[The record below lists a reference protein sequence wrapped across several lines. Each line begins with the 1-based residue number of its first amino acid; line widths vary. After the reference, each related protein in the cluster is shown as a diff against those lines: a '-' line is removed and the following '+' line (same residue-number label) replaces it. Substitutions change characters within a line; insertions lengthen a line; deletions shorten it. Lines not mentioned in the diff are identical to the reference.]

1 MATYFKLNNENK
13 IENTILAEKDF
24 IESQPDKEK
33 YVRLV
38 TNEEELTNSF
48 QDKSYALNKPISKVK
63 IDRENNKIIIEEEPI
78 YNFEKRKFKNPQP
91 FASWTFDE
99 EFYEW
104 IPPVPKPK
112 EKVLVW
118 NEQKLQWI
126 EVEV

>member
-48 QDKSYALNKPISKVK
+48 QDKSYALNKPTSKVK

-91 FASWTFDE
+91 YASWTFDE
-99 EFYEW
+99 ESYEW

-118 NEQKLQWI
+118 NEEKQQWI

>member
-1 MATYFKLNNENK
+1 MGKYIKLNNQNQ
-13 IENTILAEKDF
+13 IENTILAEKEF
-24 IESQPDKEK
+24 IETLIDKDK
-33 YVRLV
+33 YVKIF
-38 TNEEELTNSF
+38 TNDEEKEESVLNKDYSLNLPFFKYYNDNSF
-48 QDKSYALNKPISKVK
+48 ES
-63 IDRENNKIIIEEEPI
+63 PI

-91 FASWTFDE
+91 YASWTFDE
-99 EFYEW
+99 ESYEW